1 MSHTNNKLNRFSI
14 RKYSVGVASVIIGA
28 YFLAQQQAVSADQV
42 AASTT
47 SDTPTE
53 LVTEATPVVTTAPVS
68 TSETTSNDT
77 LTPEGTKSEQVKEVS
92 PEAPTPV
99 NEVATADKTSAT
111 EKVESTESDV
121 TANAESKENKEVDPT
136 NPQGLKT
143 VG

>member
-53 LVTEATPVVTTAPVS
+53 LVTEATPVVTKITVLFQKNLKRLPQEKG
-68 TSETTSNDT
+68 TLLCLPREMDPLHEGMTTLHNGKM
-77 LTPEGTKSEQVKEVS
+77 L
-92 PEAPTPV
+92 
-99 NEVATADKTSAT
+99 
-111 EKVESTESDV
+111 
-121 TANAESKENKEVDPT
+121 NKM
-136 NPQGLKT
+136 LW
-143 VG
+143 